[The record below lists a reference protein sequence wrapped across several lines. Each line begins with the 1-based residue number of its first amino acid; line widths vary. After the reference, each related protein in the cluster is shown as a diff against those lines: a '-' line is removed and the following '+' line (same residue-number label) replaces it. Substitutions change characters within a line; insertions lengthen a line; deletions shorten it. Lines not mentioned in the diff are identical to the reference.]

1 MYIGLVFRSLK
12 LSSENNSNIHCL
24 IFENWS
30 VIKFEAGLEQD
41 LKSLKLKD
49 LTGEFDPGSE

>member
-1 MYIGLVFRSLK
+1 VV
-12 LSSENNSNIHCL
+12 L

-30 VIKFEAGLEQD
+30 VIKFGAGLEQD